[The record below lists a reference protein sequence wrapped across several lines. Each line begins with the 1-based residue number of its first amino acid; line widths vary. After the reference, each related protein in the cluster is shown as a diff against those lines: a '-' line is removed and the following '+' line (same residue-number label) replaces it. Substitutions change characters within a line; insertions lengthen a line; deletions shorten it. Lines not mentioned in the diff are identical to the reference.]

1 MSAASDAMG
10 DRLRPLLPP
19 GLVEKKMFGGI
30 GFMLH
35 GNMTIGT
42 TAKGELL
49 VRIDPARQAEALA
62 MPGAHQMRMGAR
74 PMTGFV
80 AVEASGTPDDAALRR
95 DELRAPSSGRA
106 LRAADAVNIADA
118 LRVADEMAR
127 VPMTSPP
134 GARSGA
140 AAIPHSP
147 NRAAT
152 SSLLSSW
159 GIRGSAM

>member
-49 VRIDPARQAEALA
+49 VRIDPDKQAEALA
-62 MPGAHQMRMGAR
+62 KPGAYQMHMGPR
-74 PMTGFV
+74 PMTGFIAV
-80 AVEASGTPDDAALRR
+80 AADAVRDDAAL
-95 DELRAPSSGRA
+95 ASWIAYA
-106 LRAADAVNIADA
+106 LTYAET
-118 LRVADEMAR
+118 L
-127 VPMTSPP
+127 PP
-134 GARSGA
+134 K
-140 AAIPHSP
+140 
-147 NRAAT
+147 
-152 SSLLSSW
+152 
-159 GIRGSAM
+159 